1 MRYRTFVILSAG
13 GMLFAGALVAI
24 FYRWLDPETDLTR
37 TLLIS
42 ALVTGFVLAL
52 DLLLRRLAP
61 EALESAG
68 FRLGESAARRRRE
81 NPSAEEYALGD
92 DGTEAAPRTVYRM
105 DAGIHILLYGM
116 GTLFVMIGLG
126 MGALYLAGVDTDGRH
141 ADVGAVGNGFLVL
154 FFVVM
159 GAFTWRTVRR
169 TRLVLSTDG
178 VMYRT
183 MGYSIVS
190 RWGNVRG
197 IGPARYG
204 RGNAESLLLH
214 EPGMR
219 ENGPFGALVRAMS
232 FAPDDAIPLQGFGSA
247 RYGPFSR
254 DLRRYAPHLFGEDG
268 RPKRPAD
275 ESSGV

>member
-1 MRYRTFVILSAG
+1 MRYRTFVMLSAG
-13 GMLFAGALVAI
+13 GMLLAGALISV

-52 DLLLRRLAP
+52 DLLLWRLAP

-68 FRLGESAARRRRE
+68 FRLGERAARHRRE
-81 NPSAEEYALGD
+81 NPPAEEYALGD
-92 DGTEAAPRTVYRM
+92 EGAPAGRRTVYRM
-105 DAGIHILLYGM
+105 DAGFRILLYGM
-116 GTLFVMIGLG
+116 GTLFVLIGLG
-126 MGALYLAGVDTDGRH
+126 MGALYLAGVDTDGRNK
-141 ADVGAVGNGFLVL
+141 DIGAIGNGLFVL

-159 GAFTWRTVRR
+159 GGSTWRAVRR
-169 TRLVLSTDG
+169 TRLVLSTDD
-178 VMYRT
+178 VVYRT

-204 RGNAESLLLH
+204 RGKAESLLLH

-247 RYGPFSR
+247 RYGPLSR
-254 DLRRYAPHLFGEDG
+254 DLRRYAPHLFDEDC
-268 RPKRPAD
+268 RPQR
-275 ESSGV
+275 